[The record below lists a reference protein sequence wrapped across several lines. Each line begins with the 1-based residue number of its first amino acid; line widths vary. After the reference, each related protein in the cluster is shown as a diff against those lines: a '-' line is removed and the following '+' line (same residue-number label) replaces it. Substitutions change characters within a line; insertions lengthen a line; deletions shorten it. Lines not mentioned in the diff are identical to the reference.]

1 MQPLARHDIV
11 IGQPLPFS
19 VFDGEGKLL
28 LAQGQ
33 VVRSET
39 QLETLC
45 ENGFYPNPRW
55 MAVPEPEPEKTPTDD
70 LLLSL
75 QRRQTMQRRQSK
87 QRQHD
92 PSADWMVRLRLDGF
106 PDTYPVRLLG
116 HMPGSSM
123 LVTAPRDQGK
133 LLSVREGQ
141 VICGKGFFG
150 QTIYSFAGSI
160 QKVCFTP
167 FPYLHLCWDEGRL
180 EKTTVRNSRRVS
192 AMIEANLIL
201 LLPEGEQSQSVVIN
215 DISTGGAEITV
226 TDSVAGKVRLEFELP
241 VAGVTLQFKLSGS
254 IRKRKDPG
262 QKTDSARFGLAFD
275 PIPEHQKIALHAWIH
290 ERLVERYECPLV
302 ST

>member
-1 MQPLARHDIV
+1 MQPLARHDVV
-11 IGQPLPFS
+11 IGQPLAFS
-19 VFDGEGKLL
+19 IFDGKGKLL

-33 VVRSET
+33 VVRSEI
-39 QLETLC
+39 QLEALC

-55 MAVPEPEPEKTPTDD
+55 VAVPEPESEKKSSDD
-70 LLLSL
+70 LLFSR
-75 QRRQTMQRRQSK
+75 QRRQTR

-116 HMPGSSM
+116 HMPGSSI

-141 VICGKGFFG
+141 VISGKGFFG

-167 FPYLHLCWDEGRL
+167 FPYLHLCWDEARL

-192 AMIEANLIL
+192 AAIEANLVL
-201 LLPEGEQSQSVVIN
+201 LLPEAEQTQTVMIN

-226 TDSVAGKVRLEFELP
+226 SSSVAGKVRLEFELP
-241 VAGVTLQFKLSGS
+241 VAGVMIEFKLPGS

-262 QKTDSARFGLAFD
+262 QHAHSARFGLAFD
-275 PIPEHQKIALHAWIH
+275 SLPDYQNMALHAWIH

>member
-1 MQPLARHDIV
+1 MQALARHNIV
-11 IGQPLPFS
+11 IGQPLTFS

-45 ENGFYPNPRW
+45 ENGFYPNPCG
-55 MAVPEPEPEKTPTDD
+55 VTLPEPEKKSADD

-87 QRQHD
+87 QRQQD

-116 HMPGSSM
+116 HMPGSSI

-141 VICGKGFFG
+141 VISGKGFFG

-167 FPYLHLCWDEGRL
+167 FPYLHLCWDEARL

-192 AMIEANLIL
+192 AAIEANLVL
-201 LLPEGEQSQSVVIN
+201 LLPEAEQTQTVMIN

-226 TDSVAGKVRLEFELP
+226 SSSVAGKVRLEFELP
-241 VAGVTLQFKLSGS
+241 VAGVMIEFKLAGS

-262 QKTDSARFGLAFD
+262 QQAHSARFGLAFD
-275 PIPEHQKIALHAWIH
+275 PLPDYQNMALHAWIH

>member
-1 MQPLARHDIV
+1 MPARER
-11 IGQPLPFS
+11 LP
-19 VFDGEGKLL
+19 GG
-28 LAQGQ
+28 
-33 VVRSET
+33 
-39 QLETLC
+39 LEALC
-45 ENGFYPNPRW
+45 ESGFYPNPRW
-55 MAVPEPEPEKTPTDD
+55 VAVPEPELEKKSSDD
-70 LLLSL
+70 LLFSR
-75 QRRQTMQRRQSK
+75 QRRQTR

-116 HMPGSSM
+116 HMPGSSI

-141 VICGKGFFG
+141 VISGKGFFG

-167 FPYLHLCWDEGRL
+167 FPYLHLCWDEARL

-192 AMIEANLIL
+192 AAIEANLVL
-201 LLPEGEQSQSVVIN
+201 LLPEAEQTQTVMIN

-226 TDSVAGKVRLEFELP
+226 SSSVAGKVRLEFELP
-241 VAGVTLQFKLSGS
+241 VAGVMIEFKLAGS

-262 QKTDSARFGLAFD
+262 QQAHSARFGLAFD
-275 PIPEHQKIALHAWIH
+275 PLPDYQNMALHAWIH